1 MRFRYILPYLVLGL
15 VMMGISSESVGA
27 ADTRPSHDP
36 VAPQPSPIQEPAF
49 LPDRLHQ
56 SISNGVLKTA
66 ETIDAFF
73 YAPQTEIEENRTT
86 FRINLDLFTEAG
98 ARTRLGTGSRLKLLL
113 PGFQNRIHLV
123 LAGDSEDDEQVFG
136 EEIDEATEAADL
148 EKDVENDGINAA
160 VRYFVLDDLRRNLSV
175 SAGLRFRDN
184 RVVGYPEGRY
194 RRLFDTDTSSLA
206 FRFEQRLVWYTD
218 EGWRETSR
226 FDTDLL
232 LGRWLWRSFFEGVME
247 EKTAGYRYN
256 LGLNVFQ
263 PVGKRSVLRYE
274 WVNAFDL
281 CTPGQLQEIRLSIRY
296 RHNFWRPWLF
306 YEVVPQLSFPESD
319 DFEATPGILLR
330 LEAIFGNYRKRL
342 GE

>member
-1 MRFRYILPYLVLGL
+1 VLALG
-15 VMMGISSESVGA
+15 VIGISCETVGA
-27 ADTRPSHDP
+27 AGKSPPQDV
-36 VAPQPSPIQEPAF
+36 VAPQPSPSREPAF
-49 LPDRLHQ
+49 LTDRLHDR
-56 SISNGVLKTA
+56 ISSGVLKTA

-86 FRINLDLFTEAG
+86 LKINLDLFSEAG

-113 PGFQNRIHLV
+113 PGFQDRIHLV
-123 LAGDSEDDEQVFG
+123 LAGDAEDDEQVFG
-136 EEIDEATEAADL
+136 EELDEAPETTNL
-148 EKDVENDGINAA
+148 EEDGANDGLNAA
-160 VRYFVLDDLRRNLSV
+160 VRYFVMDDLRRNLSV
-175 SAGLRFRDN
+175 SAGMRLRDN
-184 RVVGYPEGRY
+184 RVVGYPELRY
-194 RRLFDTDTSSLA
+194 RRLFDTDNPSLA
-206 FRFEQRLVWYTD
+206 FRFGQRLLWYTD

-232 LGRWLWRSFFEGVME
+232 LGRWLWRGFFEGVME

-274 WVNAFDL
+274 WLNAFDL
-281 CTPGQLQEIRLSIRY
+281 CTPGQLREIRLSIRY

-330 LEAIFGNYRKRL
+330 LEAIFGHFRKRL
-342 GE
+342 VE